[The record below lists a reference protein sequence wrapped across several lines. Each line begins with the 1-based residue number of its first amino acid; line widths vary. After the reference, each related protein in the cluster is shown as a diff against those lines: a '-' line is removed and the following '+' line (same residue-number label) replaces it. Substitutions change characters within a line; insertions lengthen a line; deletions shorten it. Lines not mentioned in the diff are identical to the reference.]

1 VSAETLVVG
10 AGFAGSVCAERLA
23 SAGQRVRIIDERPHI
38 GGNAYDEYDAHGV
51 LVHRYGPHVFH
62 TNSKLIFEY
71 LSRFTDCR
79 CRTCARAVRS
89 QS

>member
-38 GGNAYDEYDAHGV
+38 GGTPMTSATRAGFSSIAMV
-51 LVHRYGPHVFH
+51 RTSFSP
-62 TNSKLIFEY
+62 IP
-71 LSRFTDCR
+71 SRF
-79 CRTCARAVRS
+79 S
-89 QS
+89 NI